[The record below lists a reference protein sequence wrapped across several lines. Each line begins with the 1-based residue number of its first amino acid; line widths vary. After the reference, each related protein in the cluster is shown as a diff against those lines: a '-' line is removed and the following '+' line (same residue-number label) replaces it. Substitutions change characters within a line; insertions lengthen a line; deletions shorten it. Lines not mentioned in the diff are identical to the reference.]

1 MLVSDSDQDNSHF
14 YIIDNS
20 DRSFATGNS
29 GSGRSEGGGS
39 QVISSLHF
47 VNDRIKNCRTARLEL
62 ELQPRS

>member
-29 GSGRSEGGGS
+29 SSGQGEDGVRMYL
-39 QVISSLHF
+39 QF
-47 VNDRIKNCRTARLEL
+47 VNDRIKNCRTAMLEL
-62 ELQPRS
+62 EVQPRS